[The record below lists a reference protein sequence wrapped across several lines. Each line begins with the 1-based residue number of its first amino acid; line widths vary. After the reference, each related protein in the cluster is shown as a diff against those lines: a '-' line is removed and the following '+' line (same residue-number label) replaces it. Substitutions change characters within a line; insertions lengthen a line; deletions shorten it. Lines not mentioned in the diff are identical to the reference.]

1 MSWSLTET
9 ITLQMSSKPF
19 DEQKHPTL
27 WPSSATAI
35 VDGEVVGKCRRQ
47 AFFRYAKDM
56 YSFDTTGKYDY
67 LKPIIE
73 LVDEHEEDV
82 SDYMKW
88 IWRAGELFEEFV
100 IQMTKESG
108 LYMGT
113 QVSVYIPDFNVSGK
127 IDLIALNPTTQKNH
141 IVEVKSVYGFNAS
154 AVIGTDATHRKGQ
167 LGTPKEAH
175 LMQLGIYQW
184 WYGQP
189 RGFDHGLLFYGA
201 RDTGKFAEYLVKVEK
216 TSEDSE
222 DYIFYKPHYPV
233 SADWVNS
240 NITIQSVLKNYKLI
254 LDSLESNEIPEPD
267 FQLEYSQEKI
277 EQLYQAGK
285 LNKTETAQHEKRKQ
299 QIAEGKAR
307 VVKPVIKGD
316 WQCRYCSYAS
326 YCYPNNG
333 E

>member
-1 MSWSLTET
+1 MTWSLTET

-27 WPSSATAI
+27 WPSGATAI
-35 VDGEVVGKCRRQ
+35 VNDQVVGKCRRQ

-56 YSFDTTGKYDY
+56 YNFDTTGKYDY
-67 LKPIIE
+67 LKDIVD
-73 LVDEHEEDV
+73 LVDQHEEDV

-113 QVSVYIPDFNVSGK
+113 QVSVYIPEFNVSGK
-127 IDLIALNPTTQKNH
+127 IDLIALNPATQKNH

-222 DYIFYKPHYPV
+222 DFIFYKPHYPV
-233 SADWVNS
+233 SSDWVNS
-240 NITIQSVLKNYKLI
+240 GITIQSVLKNYKI
-254 LDSLESNEIPEPD
+254 IIDSVESNEIPDPD
-267 FQLEYSQEKI
+267 FELVYSEEKI
-277 EQLYQAGK
+277 EELYQAGK
-285 LNKTETAQHEKRKQ
+285 LNKTETTQHEKRKQ
-299 QIAEGKAR
+299 QLAEGKAR

-326 YCYPNNG
+326 YCHPNNG